1 MSDDLLRVENLVTA
15 FQTEEGEIHAVD
27 GVSFSVAKGRTVGL
41 VGESGCGKT
50 VTALSIIQLLPRPAA
65 SILAGEIVFEGEDLV
80 SASTER
86 LHAVRGNRIGMI
98 FQEPMTA
105 LNPVHRVGRQI
116 TEALK
121 LHRNLSDAEALEA
134 AITMLDR
141 VGIPSPE
148 VRVSE

>member
-1 MSDDLLRVENLVTA
+1 MSDDLLSVEGLVTA

-27 GVSFSVAKGRTVGL
+27 GVSFSVGKGRTLGL

-65 SILAGEIVFEGEDLV
+65 SILAGRITFEGEDLV
-80 SASTER
+80 TASTER
-86 LHAVRGNRIGMI
+86 LHAVRGDRIGMI

-105 LNPVHRVGRQI
+105 LNPVHRIGRQI

-121 LHRNLSDAEALEA
+121 LHRDISDADALA
-134 AITMLDR
+134 AAVRMLDR
-141 VGIPSPE
+141 VGIPNG
-148 VRVSE
+148 